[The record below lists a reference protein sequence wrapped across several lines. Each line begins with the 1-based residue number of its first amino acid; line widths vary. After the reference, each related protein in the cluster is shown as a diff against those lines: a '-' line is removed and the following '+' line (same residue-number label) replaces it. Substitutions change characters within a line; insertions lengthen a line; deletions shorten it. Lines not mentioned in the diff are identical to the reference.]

1 MRWPGYKILILLSSQ
16 DPASG
21 KAEQRFTHSRT
32 YVHVRLFM
40 CHPININCC
49 FSRTVFIFLSV
60 LFLLSTVDMVVQRC
74 DGPNW
79 LHELHDD
86 DDISFMLLQPLLVV
100 VISHGDDVA

>member
-1 MRWPGYKILILLSSQ
+1 L
-16 DPASG
+16 
-21 KAEQRFTHSRT
+21 
-32 YVHVRLFM
+32 
-40 CHPININCC
+40 
-49 FSRTVFIFLSV
+49 LSV

>member
-1 MRWPGYKILILLSSQ
+1 MRRPGYKILILLSSQ

-21 KAEQRFTHSRT
+21 KAEQRFTHSRI
-32 YVHVRLFM
+32 YVH
-40 CHPININCC
+40 
-49 FSRTVFIFLSV
+49 SRTVFILLSV